1 MTSPGAGAR
10 TDVFDPGWYERPGRA
25 KHAWVEPRTDTLKS
39 KLIATFGVL
48 CVSALLLRAVVRLT
62 QAALVPITEDMLTPG
77 LALVYVLWL
86 VFQGYTEGYRGFQL
100 RFCPRVVAR
109 AVHLGRNPRPLHV
122 LLALPFCLTLF
133 HAPPRK
139 LLARYIF
146 LGCLIT
152 LIMLVR
158 QVPQPYLGIIDGG
171 VVLGLAWGVLAL
183 WWLLLRYLLGYGSP
197 EPTDL
202 PDAADGGPEAEEID
216 SALA

>member
-1 MTSPGAGAR
+1 M
-10 TDVFDPGWYERPGRA
+10 
-25 KHAWVEPRTDTLKS
+25 EPATDTLKS

-48 CVSALLLRAVVRLT
+48 CVSGMLLRAIVRLT
-62 QAALVPITEDMLTPG
+62 HAALVPITEDMLTP
-77 LALVYVLWL
+77 ALGAAYVLWL

-146 LGCLIT
+146 VACLVALIT
-152 LIMLVR
+152 LVR

-171 VVLGLAWGVLAL
+171 VVLGLLWGVLGL
-183 WWLLLRYLLGYGSP
+183 WWLLIRYLLGYGSP

-202 PDAADGGPEAEEID
+202 PAPSEAESGTEDLD